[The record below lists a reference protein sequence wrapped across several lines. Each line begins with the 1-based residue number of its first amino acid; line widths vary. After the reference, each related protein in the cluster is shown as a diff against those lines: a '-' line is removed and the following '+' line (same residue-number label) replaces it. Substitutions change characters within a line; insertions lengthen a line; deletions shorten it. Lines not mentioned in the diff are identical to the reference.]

1 MHKQAGRDEPTAIKF
16 PAATTLRINETF
28 WVAQSLHKRR
38 FLMSRNVVFLLAAC
52 SLLAISA
59 YAQPGKPSF
68 CCAEIPPNMSAWWTF
83 DEPAG
88 TTSADFGGSV
98 NNSGTDAGPV
108 QRVPGVVGRATRYN
122 GVSTRVSVPD
132 QIEIDFPGLCDS
144 GTIEFYVRTL
154 QNIGTV
160 NILDKRDR
168 TITGVRGYSVYISNG
183 RLGFQMATGPGN
195 LACNSV
201 GSACSNFTSP
211 FQIANGQWHLVAI
224 TFSRCNNPSGT
235 FYVDGQ
241 TLPFTPRVGAL
252 DSLSPL
258 LIGRQATALG
268 GTHFRGDID
277 ELEIF
282 KRVVTR
288 PELEQIREARAAGK
302 CRYLLAE

>member
-1 MHKQAGRDEPTAIKF
+1 
-16 PAATTLRINETF
+16 
-28 WVAQSLHKRR
+28 
-38 FLMSRNVVFLLAAC
+38 MSRNVSLPFAFCFLF
-52 SLLAISA
+52 AISA

-88 TTSADFGGSV
+88 TSSADFGGAF
-98 NNSGTDAGPV
+98 NNRGSDVGPV
-108 QRVPGVVGRATRYN
+108 QRVPGMVGRATRYN
-122 GVSTRVSVPD
+122 GVSTWVSVPD
-132 QIEIDFPGLCDS
+132 QAEIDFPGLCDS

-154 QNIGTV
+154 QNVGTV

-168 TITGVRGYSVYISNG
+168 IATGVSGHSVYMSNG
-183 RLGFQMATGPGN
+183 RLGFQMATGAGH
-195 LACNSV
+195 LACNSL
-201 GSACSNFTSP
+201 GSVCSNFTSP
-211 FQIANGQWHLVAI
+211 FQIANGQWHLVAV

-252 DSLSPL
+252 DSLTAL
-258 LIGRQATALG
+258 HIGRQAPALG

-288 PELEQIREARAAGK
+288 PELEQIRSARAAGK

>member
-1 MHKQAGRDEPTAIKF
+1 MF
-16 PAATTLRINETF
+16 
-28 WVAQSLHKRR
+28 
-38 FLMSRNVVFLLAAC
+38 RNVSPRLASLLLLAT
-52 SLLAISA
+52 SVF
-59 YAQPGKPSF
+59 AQPGKPSF
-68 CCAEIPPNMSAWWTF
+68 CCAEIPAGMSAWWTF

-88 TTSADFGGSV
+88 NTSSDFGGAV
-98 NNSGTDAGPV
+98 NNRGSDVGPV
-108 QRVPGVVGRATRYN
+108 QRIPGMVGRATRYN
-122 GVSTRVSVPD
+122 GVSTWVSIPD
-132 QIEIDFPGLCDS
+132 QIEVDFPSLCDS

-154 QNIGTV
+154 QNVGTI

-168 TITGVRGYSVYISNG
+168 TITGLRGYSVYMSNG

-195 LACNSV
+195 LACNTA

-224 TFSRCNNPSGT
+224 TFSRCNNPSGM

-241 TLPFTPRVGAL
+241 TLPFTPRVGAI
-252 DSLSPL
+252 DSLAAL
-258 LIGRQATALG
+258 LIGRQAPALG